1 MIRDEM
7 YYQVSGWMTTKL
19 GLKGLKRELYAI
31 IYGFTQ
37 DGQNEF
43 SGSISYLTEWLD
55 VSPRTIIN
63 ILQELADK
71 DLIIIIKNKGLKNK
85 YRANLEKLTEP
96 MQNLHNTY
104 AKNALV
110 IDNSNNNQY
119 NIVDNNY
126 NNNKETLK
134 ESQFE
139 QFWKEYPKKVDKK
152 GSYRAF
158 VRIEKLDEK
167 FETIMNALKDQKHS
181 LQWQKENGQ
190 YIPNPTTWIH
200 QERWEQVLPKAKGEI
215 ITHEYTKEDFDNMY
229 DSLDDIEV

>member
-43 SGSISYLTEWLD
+43 SGSLTYLAEWLD
-55 VSPRTIIN
+55 VSKQTVIN
-63 ILQELADK
+63 NLQELIESE
-71 DLIIIIKNKGLKNK
+71 LVVVNKGNGTKNRYK
-85 YRANLEKLTEP
+85 VNFDKLNQSNNLTTTSQESLP
-96 MQNLHNTY
+96 
-104 AKNALV
+104 V

-119 NIVDNNY
+119 NTLNNNNY
-126 NNNKETLK
+126 NNKETLK

-158 VRIEKLDEK
+158 IRIEKLDEK
-167 FETIMNALKDQKHS
+167 FETIMNALKDQKNS
-181 LQWQKENGQ
+181 LQWQKDNGQ

-200 QERWEQVLPKAKGEI
+200 QERWEQVLPKGNQDKI
-215 ITHEYTKEDFDNMY
+215 ITHEYTKEYLDSLY

>member
-43 SGSISYLTEWLD
+43 SGSLTYLAEWLD
-55 VSPRTIIN
+55 VSKQTVIN
-63 ILQELADK
+63 NLQELVESELVVVIKGNGTKNRYKVNFDK
-71 DLIIIIKNKGLKNK
+71 LYQSN
-85 YRANLEKLTEP
+85 NLTTTSQEISP
-96 MQNLHNTY
+96 
-104 AKNALV
+104 V

-119 NIVDNNY
+119 NTFDNNNY
-126 NNNKETLK
+126 NNKETLK

-158 VRIEKLDEK
+158 IRIEKLDEK
-167 FETIMNALKDQKHS
+167 FDTIMNALKEQKNS

-200 QERWEQVLPKAKGEI
+200 QERWEQVLPKSKEI
-215 ITHEYTKEDFDNMY
+215 ISHQYTKEDFDNMY
-229 DSLDDIEV
+229 DEL

>member
-1 MIRDEM
+1 M

-43 SGSISYLTEWLD
+43 SGSLTYLAEWLD
-55 VSPRTIIN
+55 VSKQTVIN
-63 ILQELADK
+63 NLQELVESELVVVIKGNGTKNRYKVNFDK
-71 DLIIIIKNKGLKNK
+71 LYQSN
-85 YRANLEKLTEP
+85 NLTTTSQEISP
-96 MQNLHNTY
+96 
-104 AKNALV
+104 V

-119 NIVDNNY
+119 NTFDNNNY
-126 NNNKETLK
+126 NNKETLK

-158 VRIEKLDEK
+158 IRIEKLDEK
-167 FETIMNALKDQKHS
+167 FDTIMNALKEQKNS

-200 QERWEQVLPKAKGEI
+200 QERWEQVLPKSKEI
-215 ITHEYTKEDFDNMY
+215 ISHQYTKEDFDNMY
-229 DSLDDIEV
+229 DEL